1 MIISVLHLRRGFL
14 EGDGTVTALAECL
27 LINDV
32 APVEVLPD
40 YVLLFG
46 IGVEHCRAVQLSDP
60 GIRIVFNIID
70 ALHASVGCIFPV
82 ALKVRILA
90 RSEDS
95 PMLRSAL
102 HRPSL

>member
-40 YVLLFG
+40 YFLLFG
-46 IGVEHCRAVQLSDP
+46 IQVEHCRAVQLSDP
-60 GIRIVFNIID
+60 RIRIVFIIVD
-70 ALHASVGCIFPV
+70 ALHACVGCSFPE
-82 ALKVRILA
+82 ALKVGVLA
-90 RSEDS
+90 
-95 PMLRSAL
+95 
-102 HRPSL
+102 